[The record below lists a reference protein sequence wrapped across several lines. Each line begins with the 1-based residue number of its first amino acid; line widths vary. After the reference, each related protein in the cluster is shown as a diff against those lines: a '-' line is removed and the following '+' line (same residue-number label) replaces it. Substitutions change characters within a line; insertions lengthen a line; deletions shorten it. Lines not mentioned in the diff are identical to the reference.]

1 MGLFSFLG
9 TLFGKSS
16 ATSASSKKSVQEPS
30 LRNLEDFVM
39 YVSKLLVDHPDD
51 VDVKT
56 VASENGKVIQ
66 IACRADDRG
75 KIIGKRGKTI
85 IALRALVS
93 GAAGRIKD
101 RVSVE
106 VLDEEDR
113 VKA

>member
-9 TLFGKSS
+9 SLFGK
-16 ATSASSKKSVQEPS
+16 APKTVAASKKGVQEPN

-51 VDVKT
+51 VNVKT

-85 IALRALVS
+85 IALRSLVS

-101 RVSVE
+101 RISVE
-106 VLDEEDR
+106 VMDEEGD